1 MTDAA
6 FASLLDD
13 FAAAAVAGDGPRFAA
28 LFTEDGCYHDVF
40 YGLFQGRAAIAD
52 MLENR
57 FHRDAGNFRW
67 DMHDPVRDGDIG
79 YARYVFSYDSKLAG
93 AEGRRG
99 LFEGVSVLRFDG
111 SLIRDYREVANVG
124 PGLVA
129 LGFAPER
136 IAKILGR
143 EARAL
148 AERPEA
154 RGHAPSRSD
163 SAKG

>member
-1 MTDAA
+1 MSDAT
-6 FASLLDD
+6 FARLLDE
-13 FAAAAVAGDGPRFAA
+13 FAAAAVAGDGARFAA

-40 YGLFQGRAAIAD
+40 YGLFEGRAAIAD
-52 MLENR
+52 MLESR
-57 FHRDAGNFRW
+57 FHQDAANFRW
-67 DMHDPVRDGDIG
+67 DMHDPVRAGDIG
-79 YARYVFSYDSKLAG
+79 YARYIFSYDSRLAG

-99 LFEGVSVLRFDG
+99 LFEGVSILRLAG
-111 SLIRDYREVANVG
+111 NRIRDYREVANVG

-136 IAKILGR
+136 IVKILGR

-154 RGHAPSRSD
+154 RGHAR
-163 SAKG
+163 

>member
-1 MTDAA
+1 MADAGFTA
-6 FASLLDD
+6 LLDA
-13 FAAAAVAGDGPRFAA
+13 FTAAVAAGDGARFAE

-40 YGLFQGRAAIAD
+40 YGAFRGRAAIAD

-57 FHRDAGNFRW
+57 FHRDAENFRW
-67 DMHDPVRDGDIG
+67 DMHDPVRDGEIG

-93 AEGRRG
+93 AEGRRVV
-99 LFEGVSVLRFDG
+99 FEGVSIFRFSGDQ
-111 SLIRDYREVANVG
+111 IRDYREVANVG

-143 EARAL
+143 QAREL

-154 RGHAPSRSD
+154 GGHGS
-163 SAKG
+163 